1 MKTETHAERLLGR
14 LVEGPWLEPALVG
27 VVAVPIIAGQVALGS
42 WVALAADAWLLAAS
56 AATGRWPRAASASL
70 AVGLA
75 VLVLVPRHIPT
86 LADYAPLVVVL
97 CFGVRGRRAMR
108 AVATPVFAVLLI
120 GLQERRLDPDI
131 SLLGYALLWLALFG
145 IAWLIGSAWHA
156 LAISAKEA
164 RVRAALE
171 ERQDL
176 ARDLHDT
183 VADALASLAMRAEVA
198 ASGAEPPTRHELAA
212 ISNDAD
218 RAVDSLRRVV
228 DILRRDPSAE
238 ANQAPPDLGD
248 ILAQAVQRLTERGF
262 SPQLAVE
269 GTLPELPA
277 HAANQLA
284 RITEEAVNNIVRHGE
299 PTGQTS
305 ILADASD
312 GTLGLAF
319 TNQVGHKRQPR
330 HETFGL
336 IGMQERAAAL
346 RGAVTSSQSGTTWL
360 TTVEVPYPD
369 VAAPQAWEAS

>member
-1 MKTETHAERLLGR
+1 M
-14 LVEGPWLEPALVG
+14 
-27 VVAVPIIAGQVALGS
+27 
-42 WVALAADAWLLAAS
+42 AAS
-56 AATGRWPRAASASL
+56 AFLG
-70 AVGLA
+70 
-75 VLVLVPRHIPT
+75 LVLTLLLMAPTPVPT
-86 LADYAPLVVVL
+86 LGDYAPLIVVMCL
-97 CFGVRGRRAMR
+97 GARGRHRWK
-108 AVATPVFAVLLI
+108 AVATPVFAALLI
-120 GLQERRLDPDI
+120 ALQVKSLGPEDPPI
-131 SLLGYALLWLALFG
+131 GYALLWLVRFG
-145 IAWLIGSAWHA
+145 IAWLIGSAWHT
-156 LAISAKEA
+156 LLDSAQEA
-164 RVRAALE
+164 RTRAALE

-198 ASGAEPPTRHELAA
+198 AGRAEPPTQSELAA
-212 ISNDAD
+212 ISSDAD

-238 ANQAPPDLGD
+238 ANQAPPDVGD

-262 SPQLAVE
+262 SPQLDVE

-330 HETFGL
+330 DETFGL

-360 TTVEVPYPD
+360 TTVEASPARTWRRPRHGRRRDRPIFGLPD
-369 VAAPQAWEAS
+369 SAGLPGCDRR